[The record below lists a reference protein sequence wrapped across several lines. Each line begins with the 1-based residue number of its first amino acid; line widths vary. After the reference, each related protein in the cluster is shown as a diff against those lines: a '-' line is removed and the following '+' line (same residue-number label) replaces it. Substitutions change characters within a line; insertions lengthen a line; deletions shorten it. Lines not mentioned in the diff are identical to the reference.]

1 VRHSAVRLAAET
13 AVSVMGFGFSFY
25 GFFAA
30 AAVWIALYFLWL
42 LIVEARERRR
52 EGR

>member
-1 VRHSAVRLAAET
+1 
-13 AVSVMGFGFSFY
+13 MGFGFSFY

-30 AAVWIALYFLWL
+30 AAIWIALYFLWMFL
-42 LIVEARERRR
+42 VEARDRRR